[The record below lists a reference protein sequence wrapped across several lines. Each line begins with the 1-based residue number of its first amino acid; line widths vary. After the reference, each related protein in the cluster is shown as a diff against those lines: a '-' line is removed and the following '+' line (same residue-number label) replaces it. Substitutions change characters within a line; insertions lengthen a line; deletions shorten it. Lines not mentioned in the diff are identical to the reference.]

1 MNVELAEE
9 RILLLPDVLGAELAE
24 ARAWSRRTDAFG
36 AFARLG
42 GLLQKPKDEDFQ
54 IVYRELRLQPF
65 WRISAATTY
74 VYERQREHRLKVGS
88 EVKSVSVGGQSFAS
102 VDKEATITVTE
113 CCKESSQKDWLY
125 DAITRK
131 GDLGL
136 RSYLAI
142 SNEPVTAEDL
152 NARARAGAV
161 VVPPQAKA
169 SMLAREVI
177 SRSIRKIEA
186 DRIIEEKVHLEA
198 IDLFYRPVYAVR
210 YRWQQK
216 EAVVEVNAVTGET
229 QTGGTTFENY
239 VGKLVDRDFLLDA
252 GVEAANMFIPGVNL
266 AKIIVAKGLKL
277 NAKA

>member
-9 RILLLPDVLGAELAE
+9 RILLLPDVLGAAQAE
-24 ARAWSRRTDAFG
+24 SRAWAKRTDAFG
-36 AFARLG
+36 AFAKLG
-42 GLLQKPKDEDFQ
+42 GFLQKPKDEDFE

-65 WRISAATTY
+65 WRLSAATTY
-74 VYERQREHRLKVGS
+74 VYERQREHKLKVGP
-88 EVKSVSVGGQSFAS
+88 EVQSVSMGGQSFAATER
-102 VDKEATITVTE
+102 EATIAVTE
-113 CCKESSQKDWLY
+113 CCNENSRKDWLY

-136 RSYLAI
+136 KPYLAI
-142 SNEPVTAEDL
+142 ANEQVTAEDL
-152 NARARAGAV
+152 NERARAGAV

-216 EAVVEVNAVTGET
+216 EAVVEVNAVTGDT

-252 GVEAANMFIPGVNL
+252 GVEAANMLIPGVTL
-266 AKIIVAKGLKL
+266 AKIIVSKGLKL
-277 NAKA
+277 GAKA

>member
-9 RILLLPDVLGAELAE
+9 RILLLPDVLGAVQAE
-24 ARAWSRRTDAFG
+24 SRAWAKRTDAFG

-42 GLLQKPKDEDFQ
+42 GLLQKPKDEDFEV
-54 IVYRELRLQPF
+54 VYRELRLQPF
-65 WRISAATTY
+65 WRLSAATTY
-74 VYERQREHRLKVGS
+74 VYERQREHRLRVGP
-88 EVKSVSVGGQSFAS
+88 EVQSVSAGGQSFAS
-102 VDKEATITVTE
+102 ADREAAITVTE
-113 CCKESSQKDWLY
+113 CCNENNRKDWLY
-125 DAITRK
+125 DAITK
-131 GDLGL
+131 KSDLGL
-136 RSYLAI
+136 KPYLAVAH
-142 SNEPVTAEDL
+142 EQVAAEDL
-152 NARARAGAV
+152 NERARAGAV

-216 EAVVEVNAVTGET
+216 EAVVEVDAVTGQT
-229 QTGGTTFENY
+229 QTGGTTFETY

-252 GVEAANMFIPGVNL
+252 GVEAANLLIPGVTL
-266 AKIIVAKGLKL
+266 AKIIVTRGMKL
-277 NAKA
+277 GAKA